1 MNGRVEYLNILPFDE
16 IAMLDTL
23 PCDETYKQKRYI
35 HHPLKFVKNINERI
49 KKGVCPIC
57 GCQEQNYS
65 GQMAQYPEVYSF
77 SSCKNCGTI
86 LGYEDNSPWED
97 LCEELK
103 LAKVRSKKKLLKII
117 QSFYCESN
125 ERQVKF
131 YNTSR
136 NNKFVSLND

>member
-1 MNGRVEYLNILPFDE
+1 MNGHVENLGTLPFDE
-16 IAMLDTL
+16 LTILDML
-23 PCDETYKQKRYI
+23 PCDKNFKQKRYI

-49 KKGVCPIC
+49 KRGVCPIC

-86 LGYEDNSPWED
+86 LGFEDNSPWEE
-97 LCEELK
+97 LGWELK
-103 LAKVRSKKKLLKII
+103 FAKVRSKKKLLKII
-117 QSFYCESN
+117 QSFDYESN

-136 NNKFVSLND
+136 NNKLNLLNE